1 MREMTYVQAL
11 NEALREELIRDE
23 SVFIAGED
31 VGLYGGNLGVT
42 RGLFQEFGQKRV
54 KDTPISE
61 AAIVGLGV
69 GAAATGLRPCVEI
82 MYVDFVGCCMEQ
94 ILNQTSK
101 LRYMFG
107 GKIKLPLVI
116 RTQGGAGFSAAA
128 HHSQSLEAFFTHIP
142 GLKVVMP
149 STPYDAKGLLKASI
163 RDDNPVIFIE
173 HKFLTD
179 FKGPVPED
187 DYTIPLAEAELKRQG
202 ENATII
208 TWSYMVHV
216 ALKAAE
222 RLAGEGIEVE
232 VIDLRTLKPL
242 DEKTVLGSVEKTGKV
257 VILHEA
263 CRTSGFGAEVAAII
277 GDKAF
282 DYLDGP
288 IKRVTAPDT
297 PVPFSP
303 VLERFFMP
311 DEEDVIRAIH
321 ETLG

>member
-1 MREMTYVQAL
+1 MRQLTYVEAL

-23 SVFIAGED
+23 TVFIAGED

-42 RGLFQEFGQKRV
+42 KGLFQEFGEKRV
-54 KDTPISE
+54 RDTPISE
-61 AAIVGLGV
+61 GAIVGLAA

-82 MYVDFVGCCMEQ
+82 MYVDFMGCCMEE
-94 ILNQTSK
+94 ILNQTAK

-107 GKIKLPLVI
+107 GKMKLPLVI
-116 RTQGGAGFSAAA
+116 RTQGGAGFSAAT

-149 STPYDAKGLLKASI
+149 ATPYDAKGLLKTSI

-179 FKGPVPED
+179 FRGPVPED
-187 DYTIPLAEAELKRQG
+187 DYTIPLGEADIKREGQYV
-202 ENATII
+202 TII
-208 TWSYMVHV
+208 TWSHMVRV
-216 ALKAAE
+216 ALRAAD
-222 RLAGEGIEVE
+222 RLAREGIEAE
-232 VIDLRTLKPL
+232 VVDVRTLKPL
-242 DEKTVLGSVEKTGKV
+242 DESTVLRSVQKTGKV

-263 CRTSGFGAEVAAII
+263 CRTSGFGAEVAALIA
-277 GDKAF
+277 DKAF

-303 VLERFFMP
+303 VLEKFFMP
-311 DEEDVIRAIH
+311 SEEDVVQAVNEI
-321 ETLG
+321 G

>member
-1 MREMTYVQAL
+1 MRELTYVDAL
-11 NEALREELIRDE
+11 NEAMREELLRDE
-23 SVFIAGED
+23 TVFIAGED
-31 VGLYGGNLGVT
+31 VGLYGGNLGAT
-42 RGLFQEFGQKRV
+42 KGLFQEFGEKRV

-61 AAIVGLGV
+61 GAIVGLAA

-82 MYVDFVGCCMEQ
+82 MYVDFMGCCMEE
-94 ILNQTSK
+94 ILNQTAK

-107 GKIKLPLVI
+107 GKMKLPLVI

-128 HHSQSLEAFFTHIP
+128 HHSQSLEALLTHIP

-149 STPYDAKGLLKASI
+149 STAYDAKGLLKASI

-173 HKFLTD
+173 HKFLTH
-179 FKGPVPED
+179 FRGPVPEA
-187 DYTIPLAEAELKRQG
+187 DYTIPLAEADIKRKG
-202 ENATII
+202 DNVTIVS
-208 TWSYMVHV
+208 WSYMVHV

-222 RLAGEGIEVE
+222 RLAAEGIEAE
-232 VIDLRTLKPL
+232 VIDVRTLKPL
-242 DEKTVLGSVEKTGKV
+242 DETTILDSAEKTGKV
-257 VILHEA
+257 IILQEA
-263 CRTSGFGAEVAAII
+263 CRTTGFAAEVAAII
-277 GDKAF
+277 ADKAF

-311 DEEDVIRAIH
+311 SDEDVIQAVKEI
-321 ETLG
+321 T

>member
-1 MREMTYVQAL
+1 MRELTYLDAL

-23 SVFIAGED
+23 RVFIAGED

-42 RGLFQEFGQKRV
+42 KGLFKEFGEKRV

-61 AAIVGLGV
+61 GAIIGLAAGS
-69 GAAATGLRPCVEI
+69 AATGLRPCVEI
-82 MYVDFVGCCMEQ
+82 MYVDFFGCCMEE
-94 ILNQTSK
+94 ILNQMAK

-107 GKIKLPLVI
+107 GKMKLPLVV

-128 HHSQSLEAFFTHIP
+128 HHSQSLEAFVTHIP

-149 STPYDAKGLLKASI
+149 ATPYDAKGLLKASI

-179 FKGPVPED
+179 FRGPVPED
-187 DYTIPLAEAELKRQG
+187 DYTIPLGEADIKREG
-202 ENATII
+202 KDVTII

-222 RLAGEGIEVE
+222 RLAKEGTDAE

-242 DEKTVLGSVEKTGKV
+242 DEKTILDSVKKTSKV

-263 CRTSGFGAEVAAII
+263 CRTSGFGGEVAAII
-277 GDKAF
+277 ADRAF
-282 DYLDGP
+282 DYLDAP

-311 DEEDVIRAIH
+311 NEEGVIKAVQEI
-321 ETLG
+321 T

>member
-1 MREMTYVQAL
+1 MREISYVDAL
-11 NEALREELIRDE
+11 NEALREELQRDE
-23 SVFIAGED
+23 MVFIAGED

-42 RGLFQEFGQKRV
+42 KGLLKEFGEKRV

-61 AAIVGLGV
+61 AAIAGLSI

-94 ILNQTSK
+94 ILNQMSK

-107 GKIKLPLVI
+107 GKIKLPLVV

-149 STPYDAKGLLKASI
+149 ATPYDAKGLLKSSV

-179 FKGPVPED
+179 FKGPVPEEE
-187 DYTIPLAEAELKRQG
+187 YVLPLGKAEVKRAG
-202 ENATII
+202 SDVTLV

-222 RLAGEGIEVE
+222 RLAEEGIDVE
-232 VIDLRTLKPL
+232 VIDVRTLKPL
-242 DEKTVLGSVEKTGKV
+242 DEATILGSVEKTNRV

-263 CRTSGFGAEVAAII
+263 VLTSGFGGEVAAII
-277 GDKAF
+277 AEKAF
-282 DYLDGP
+282 DSLDAP
-288 IKRVTAPDT
+288 IKRITAPDT

-303 VLERFFMP
+303 VLEKFFMP
-311 DEEDVIRAIH
+311 DEEKVVR
-321 ETLG
+321 EVKLLMK